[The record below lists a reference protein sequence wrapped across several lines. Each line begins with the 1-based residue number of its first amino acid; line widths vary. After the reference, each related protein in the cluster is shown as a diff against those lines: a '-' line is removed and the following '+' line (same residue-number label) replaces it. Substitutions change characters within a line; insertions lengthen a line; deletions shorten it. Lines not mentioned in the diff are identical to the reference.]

1 MINILLS
8 IIFSL
13 VFVSR
18 FNFLRSS
25 SINRLFAF
33 PMFIILFSN
42 FFSYVFNSKFLS
54 FNEIQDA
61 VLAGYIIYQIVNLAT
76 TSRRFQ
82 QLMKLSLYFKNN
94 KDEVL
99 ERIVSLIKANILFPK
114 GSEYIINKNLL
125 FYIMLLISKLVI
137 NIKINFYK

>member
-1 MINILLS
+1 MINILFS
-8 IIFSL
+8 IILSL
-13 VFVSR
+13 VIVSK

-33 PMFIILFSN
+33 PMFVIIFSN
-42 FFSYVFNSKFLS
+42 SFSYLFDSKFLS
-54 FNEIQDA
+54 FNKLQDA
-61 VLAGYIIYQIVNLAT
+61 ILAGYIIYQIVNLAS

-94 KDEVL
+94 KDEVS
-99 ERIVSLIKANILFPK
+99 ERIVSLIKANILFSK
-114 GSEYIINKNLL
+114 GAEYIINKNLL
-125 FYIMLLISKLVI
+125 FYIMLLISKMVI

>member
-1 MINILLS
+1 
-8 IIFSL
+8 
-13 VFVSR
+13 
-18 FNFLRSS
+18 
-25 SINRLFAF
+25 
-33 PMFIILFSN
+33 MFIILFSN

>member
-8 IIFSL
+8 LIFSL
-13 VFVSR
+13 VFISR

-42 FFSYVFNSKFLS
+42 SFSYILNSKFLS
-54 FNEIQDA
+54 FNELQDA
-61 VLAGYIIYQIVNLAT
+61 ILAGYIIYQIVNLAT

-94 KDEVL
+94 KDEVT
-99 ERIVSLIKANILFPK
+99 ERIVSLIKANILFRK